1 MGVYSPDM
9 LLHFPEQLRPF
20 LYFNAT
26 ADINSSYTPVGS
38 PVTVWGIIQNAAS
51 SIKEN
56 HDNLSTSDHMNVW
69 IDTKLNIGWFLSFQ
83 STMYRIIPGNEWNFE
98 GGFYSYTIERV
109 MGDNGT
115 PVAQTWNKG
124 GTLV

>member
-38 PVTVWGIIQNAAS
+38 PVTVWGVIQNAAS
-51 SIKEN
+51 SIKESQG
-56 HDNLSTSDHMNVW
+56 NLISSDHMNVW
-69 IDTKLNIGWFLSFQ
+69 IDTQLTRGWFLSF
-83 STMYRIIPGNEWNFE
+83 SSVMYRIVNGNDWPFE
-98 GGFYSYTIERV
+98 GGYYMYTIERV
-109 MGDNGT
+109 VGDNGT
-115 PVAQTWNKG
+115 PVTQTWNKG